1 MHPDLSKLTN
11 KELEAYQFLNT
22 HQQQVSYMSLR
33 DIANQTHISTATI
46 LRLITKLGY
55 NSFQEYKFSLKQES
69 TVDLSYD
76 LSEIIN
82 ALRHLEDDY
91 YEEKLHAQTKS

>member
-33 DIANQTHISTATI
+33 DIANQTHILTTQNMEEYFKTMETRI
-46 LRLITKLGY
+46 KNY
-55 NSFQEYKFSLKQES
+55 NLELFMQQIKRYMES
-69 TVDLSYD
+69 Q
-76 LSEIIN
+76 
-82 ALRHLEDDY
+82 
-91 YEEKLHAQTKS
+91 K